1 MPELFRKLKD
11 LAKKKGCNIELIFY
25 KFGDC
30 VLSLDFGFGLNK
42 KYFIDIPD
50 IFFR

>member
-1 MPELFRKLKD
+1 MNELFGKIKE

-30 VLSLDFGFGLNK
+30 VLSLGFGMNK

-50 IFFR
+50 IF